1 MYNPRVSSLD
11 KSLTLKITALTKKLL
26 KEGKDVVNFAAGEP
40 DFDTPEP
47 VKDAAIAAINSG
59 FTKYTPSAGIP
70 QLKEAIADKLTGDNG
85 LKLSAEN
92 IIVTAGAK
100 YALFTAIFTILT
112 PGDEVIIPSPYWV
125 SYPQIARLAG
135 AKVNFLDCPESDNFK
150 IDPSR
155 LEKAITA
162 KTKLLIL
169 NYPSNPTGVTYSSSE
184 LKAFYEVVRD
194 KNIFVI
200 SDEIYESLVYDDLK
214 HTSFA
219 SFPGAG
225 DFTVTING
233 FSKAYSMTGW
243 RVGYLAGPGGLI
255 AQSAKIIDHT
265 TSCVCSIAQ
274 HAAIE
279 ALKDKDWQK
288 KACLQFQNRRN
299 SLWEGLSGL
308 EKIKP
313 FKSQGTFYMFCDIRG
328 TGLSSLEFSTRL
340 LQEKLVSCIPA
351 NAFGKEGFV
360 RLSFSTSAEQIKK
373 GIIRIKEFING

>member
-1 MYNPRVSSLD
+1 M
-11 KSLTLKITALTKKLL
+11 
-26 KEGKDVVNFAAGEP
+26 VNFAAGEP